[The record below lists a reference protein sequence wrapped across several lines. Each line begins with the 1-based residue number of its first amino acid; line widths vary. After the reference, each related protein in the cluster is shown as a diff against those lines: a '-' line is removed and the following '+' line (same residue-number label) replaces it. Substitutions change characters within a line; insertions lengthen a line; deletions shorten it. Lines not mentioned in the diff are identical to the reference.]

1 MMIGM
6 CVVDMHRCYRYYKI
20 KKMGEEHEDIDQIWI
35 TQFTNFICGEMDQW
49 QYKQHHRPSPN
60 SDQLLTRIYD
70 SKTGQLP
77 KPPNEKQRNKVR
89 NVGNPVELTCF
100 MCRHYRHI
108 NGNQIR
114 RKTAFW
120 CKTCHMPLCK
130 TSRIDGNGGWTMT
143 CLQEHRTTEER
154 EFGCIGL
161 HVRGSSV
168 PTNMIESLYPP
179 DPPLQTTIRGT
190 NVENTTM
197 RTTRNEQNT
206 RLFTTPKRKL
216 APKRTGV

>member
-49 QYKQHHRPSPN
+49 QYKQHHRPS
-60 SDQLLTRIYD
+60 
-70 SKTGQLP
+70 
-77 KPPNEKQRNKVR
+77 
-89 NVGNPVELTCF
+89 PVELTCF

-197 RTTRNEQNT
+197 RTTRNKQNT

-216 APKRTGV
+216 APKRTGVQRSPRKLARKK